1 MAHDFDPL
9 KITYLGTTIVRG
21 RQKVRFGIRAQ
32 DRERHI
38 YIIGKTGVGKS
49 TLLETMAIQDIRN
62 GEGLIFLDPHGSSAD
77 LLLQFIPQERIA
89 DTIYF
94 APFDADYPIA
104 FNIMEDIGY
113 DKRHLVVSSL
123 LSAFKKIWG
132 AESFSSRMEHILS
145 NTLLALLEYP
155 DTTLLDINRM
165 YAIPE
170 FRRQVVARITDPQVR
185 SFWIDEFNR
194 YTDRFAAE
202 ATPAIQN
209 KIGQFT
215 SNPLIRNIIGQPKSA
230 FDFRSVMDQRKILL
244 INLSKGR
251 IGEGNASLLG
261 ILFSTKV
268 YIAALS
274 RAEVTREEMSI
285 LPPVH
290 LFVDEFQ
297 SFASETFADI
307 LSEAR
312 KYKLHLVLAH
322 QYVEQMPEEVRS
334 AVFGNVGT
342 TVSFRVGPLD
352 ADMLTKVY
360 AGMISMND
368 LSNLGKRQIYL
379 SLMIDGTNSPV
390 FLAETLDMFIPPHIS
405 YASAVRDHTREQY
418 GIPRAQVEKM
428 IADRL
433 EEFSS
438 ARKQQ
443 GDDRQKSRG
452 PQGGKPGVRST
463 PSPPPN
469 ASRHRGEE
477 KMRADRLEEFSS
489 NQPRQSDGRQ
499 KPRGPQGGKPGVR
512 PASFPLNNAPRHQ
525 GERQHA
531 QHGGERQEERE
542 ERQRRTAGKKNIR
555 EREHTARKGP
565 ERQSDGRPH
574 RRRELEVRGTPHTEK
589 HTQENSYTAVPPAPV
604 SLQDVFTKMRQERT
618 PIENAAEREKNTLMP
633 HKSIVRKISEGRSE
647 PSEPDEREIKD
658 GNTHLSRS
666 RQSPPPKK
674 PRDKALHSFDDEW
687 KSPDEIL
694 TELNDK
700 K

>member
-1 MAHDFDPL
+1 MAYDFDPL
-9 KITYLGTTIVRG
+9 KITYLGTTVIRG

-155 DTTLLDINRM
+155 NTTLLDINRM

-352 ADMLTKVY
+352 ADVLTKVY
-360 AGMISMND
+360 ADMISMND

-418 GIPRAQVEKM
+418 GIPREQVEKM

-438 ARKQQ
+438 
-443 GDDRQKSRG
+443 DRQ
-452 PQGGKPGVRST
+452 
-463 PSPPPN
+463 
-469 ASRHRGEE
+469 
-477 KMRADRLEEFSS
+477 
-489 NQPRQSDGRQ
+489 RQSDGRQ
-499 KPRGPQGGKPGVR
+499 KPRGPQGGKPGAR
-512 PASFPLNNAPRHQ
+512 PTSSFPSNNASRYR
-525 GERQHA
+525 GERQYA
-531 QHGGERQEERE
+531 QHGERQEERE
-542 ERQRRTAGKKNIR
+542 ERQRRTTGKKNIR
-555 EREHTARKGP
+555 ERERTARKGS
-565 ERQSDGRPH
+565 ERQSDDRLH
-574 RRRELEVRGTPHTEK
+574 RRREPEVKSTPRTEK
-589 HTQENSYTAVPPAPV
+589 HTQENSSTAVPPAPV

-618 PIENAAEREKNTLMP
+618 PIENEAEGEKNTLMP
-633 HKSIVRKISEGRSE
+633 YESIVRKTPEGRSE
-647 PSEPDEREIKD
+647 PSEPDGQEIKD
-658 GNTHLSRS
+658 ENTHSSRP